1 LGGTGGGTE
10 DLFFSL
16 RFLRQ
21 RKKKKRPIAPAI
33 RRAATA
39 EPTPMPIAAGVLTPP
54 EEEEGCWVGTRTWV
68 AMVPVPRGD
77 VVRLLTE
84 NPV

>member
-1 LGGTGGGTE
+1 ME

-21 RKKKKRPIAPAI
+21 RRKKKRPIAPAM

-39 EPTPMPIAAGVLTPP
+39 EPTPMPIAAGVLTPL
-54 EEEEGCWVGTRTWV
+54 EEEEGCWVGARSWV
-68 AMVPVPRGD
+68 GMNAVPGGD
-77 VVRLLTE
+77 VVRLMTE
-84 NPV
+84 KPV